1 MRQQFLTVF
10 STEFRDHGRDRRSL
24 LAAFAYA
31 FFGPVLVTVL
41 LTVLAGQIKDTTPP
55 RLAVIGAEHAPTL
68 VSELERRGVT
78 IERRPAAEQP
88 AALSTALPTLGDADT
103 VLVIPDNYAERYRRG
118 APAEVTL
125 YRDELRR
132 SSTDGARTVARHLA
146 AISGEMA
153 QSRLIA
159 RGVAPA
165 LVMPIQVQEAN
176 LAGAGR
182 GTLEIGRML
191 LYFFLLAPFFA
202 GMSMAIDT
210 TAGERER
217 KSLQPLLAQPV
228 DPWVLIL
235 GKWANTALFSV
246 LGLALTVVLGLGLLR
261 FAPLEQLGIS
271 LPLDVWTQLRVIL
284 ALVPLALA
292 VSAVQIAVALTAKSF
307 KEAQTYLTLL
317 SFLPVIL
324 SFSGTLGSKDPTGP
338 VLLAPVVGHLEL
350 LKDLVGSGA
359 LNPGHLA
366 GLTAGCLLLLAAAL
380 WQATRQLTGE
390 RILGG

>member
-68 VSELERRGVT
+68 VSQLERRGVS
-78 IERRPAAEQP
+78 IERRPAADQP
-88 AALSTALPTLGDADT
+88 VALPTLGDADA
-103 VLVIPDNYAERYRRG
+103 VLVIPALYAERYRRG

-132 SSTDGARTVARHLA
+132 SSADGARTVARHLA
-146 AISGEMA
+146 AIGGEMA

-159 RGVAPA
+159 RGVAPP

-284 ALVPLALA
+284 ALVPLAMA

-350 LKDLVGSGA
+350 LKDLVGSGT
-359 LNPGHLA
+359 LDPGHLA
-366 GLTAGCLLLLAAAL
+366 GLTAGCLLLAAAAL